1 MMWDV
6 APWHSLHV
14 IDLKEARIRTLVSF
28 VFTGACIHF
37 YIGIAIDT
45 RIIIF
50 FLLLY
55 QLELHADVDLKMTTC
70 IKRYDLQPQPCLSV

>member
-14 IDLKEARIRTLVSF
+14 IYLKEARTRTLVSF
-28 VFTGACIHF
+28 VFTRACICV

-55 QLELHADVDLKMTTC
+55 HLELHAEADLKMTTC
-70 IKRYDLQPQPCLSV
+70 IKRSL